1 MEMEKIFTLIIH
13 SLLAILGTAAR
24 QLQQKEKQ
32 AMKLVFL
39 LTGCFIAAFTGIMV
53 FFISAALNL
62 DSNLAYAVAGISGW
76 IGPQA
81 LDGIAAMVKKAA
93 GIDTNNIDNQ

>member
-1 MEMEKIFTLIIH
+1 MEHGNFFTIIIH

-24 QLQQKEKQ
+24 QLHQKDKQ
-32 AMKLVFL
+32 AMKLIFL
-39 LTGCFIAAFTGIMV
+39 LSGCFIAAFTGIMV
-53 FFISAALNL
+53 FFITTALNL

-81 LDGIAAMVKKAA
+81 LDGIATLIKKST
-93 GIDTNNIDNQ
+93 GIDINDHE

>member
-1 MEMEKIFTLIIH
+1 MGAEKIFTLIIH

-24 QLQQKEKQ
+24 QLQQKDKQ

-39 LTGCFIAAFTGIMV
+39 LSGCFIAAFTGIMV
-53 FFISAALNL
+53 FFLAAALNL
-62 DSNLAYAVAGISGW
+62 DSNLAYAAAGISGW

-81 LDGIAAMVKKAA
+81 LDGIASIIKRIT
-93 GIDTNNIDNQ
+93 GISTNDVDGQ